1 MTADNRPRRPSTER
15 IGRYQ
20 VIERIGRG
28 AMGVVYRA
36 HDDVMGRDVALK
48 VLMADLEDDP
58 EVRTRFHREAEAA
71 ARLSHPNIITI
82 FDVGE
87 DGERFFIVMELLS
100 GTTLKELMKSP
111 ERVRP
116 EYKLD
121 LMIQAC
127 AGLRAAH
134 NASICH
140 RDVKPG
146 NLFVRSD
153 GLLKIL
159 DFGVARVA
167 SSSMTAA
174 GFVVGTPDYMSPE
187 QARGDEVDGRS
198 DIFSLGA
205 VFYFM
210 LTGKKPF
217 PATQLPVLFRQIQSD
232 QPTPIAAT
240 EAPADLIALIMKA
253 LAKKPEERFQNCQ
266 EMMHDLMA
274 LRSSLNLEQR
284 ESISHFPLTT
294 SDTGAD
300 ADSDAVRTAAPTP
313 STDDTVDA
321 LPVSAFST
329 DDTVTLRAPTLA
341 GRARDLIDSAIT
353 GTLTWFRSP
362 APPVRPRQTGMR
374 KR

>member
-1 MTADNRPRRPSTER
+1 
-15 IGRYQ
+15 
-20 VIERIGRG
+20 
-28 AMGVVYRA
+28 MGVVYRA

-48 VLMADLEDDP
+48 LLMTDLEDDP
-58 EVRTRFHREAEAA
+58 EVRTRFNREAEAA
-71 ARLSHPNIITI
+71 AQLSHPNIITI

-87 DGERFFIVMELLS
+87 DGDRFFIVMELLS
-100 GTTLKELMKSP
+100 GVTLKEFMKSP
-111 ERVRP
+111 DSARL
-116 EYKLD
+116 EYKVD

-134 NASICH
+134 NASIYH

-159 DFGVARVA
+159 DFGVARLA
-167 SSSMTAA
+167 TSSMTAA

-187 QARGDEVDGRS
+187 QARGDEIDGRS

-210 LTGKKPF
+210 LTGRKPF
-217 PATQLPVLFRQIQSD
+217 PATQLPVLFRQIQSE
-232 QPTPIAAT
+232 QPTPITAT
-240 EAPADLIALIMKA
+240 EGPADLAALIMRA
-253 LAKKPEERFQNCQ
+253 LAKKPEERYQNCQ
-266 EMMHDLMA
+266 ELMHDLMA
-274 LRSSLNLEQR
+274 LRSSVPFEQR
-284 ESISHFPLTT
+284 EAIGHLAGET
-294 SDTGAD
+294 SDAGAD
-300 ADSDAVRTAAPTP
+300 ASGGGAAQVAAP
-313 STDDTVDA
+313 STDDTVDS

-329 DDTVTLRAPTLA
+329 DDTVTLRAPTLV
-341 GRARDLIDSAIT
+341 GRARDFIDSAIT

-362 APPVRPRQTGMR
+362 APPVSPRQTGMR